1 MAEPT
6 SHDLHVNA
14 LMTNISIGYKNDMY
28 ISDEIFPQVP
38 VRRQSDIIPKYNQS
52 DWFRD
57 TAELRAPGTA
67 ARSGGFTVDNTDT
80 YYCPRYS
87 YAFDIPDE
95 FRDNTD
101 DPYNMDRDGTLFATD
116 KVYLRRELQFVTT
129 AFTST
134 VWTTDKAGA
143 AGGGDFVFWS
153 DYAASTPLRDIT
165 DYLDDV
171 EALTARMPN
180 TGVLGKQVWSQ
191 LKWHP
196 DVIDTIKYTQRAQ
209 MTVDIF
215 GALIEVP
222 NMKIG
227 RGIYTSTAEGT
238 AEASVAYTR
247 IWGKNALFVYVPP
260 APSLFTPAAGYT
272 ITWSRVANSMQ
283 YMRQLRDDYR
293 EVDTLEANSY
303 FVHKVTSAKSG
314 AFLGSAVA

>member
-6 SHDLHVNA
+6 GYDLHVNS

-28 ISDEIFPQVP
+28 IADEMFPIVP
-38 VRRQSDIIPKYNQS
+38 VNKQSDIIPMYNQS

-67 ARSGGFTVDNTDT
+67 PRRGGFTVDTTNT
-80 YYCPRYS
+80 YYCNRYS
-87 YAFDIPDE
+87 YGFDIPDE

-101 DPYNMDRDGTLFATD
+101 DPFNMDRDGTLFATD
-116 KVYLRRELQFVTT
+116 KLYLRRELAFVST
-129 AFTST
+129 AFVGST
-134 VWTTDKAGA
+134 WTTDKTGA
-143 AGGGDFVFWS
+143 ASGGDFVHWS
-153 DYAASTPLRDIT
+153 DYATSTPLRDIT
-165 DYLDDV
+165 DYLDEV

-180 TGVLGKQVWSQ
+180 SGAMGKQVWSQ

-215 GALIEVP
+215 GALIEIP
-222 NMKIG
+222 NLKIG
-227 RGIYTSTAEGT
+227 RGIYTTTAEGT

-247 IWGKNALFVYVPP
+247 IWGKNVLFLYVPP

-272 ITWSRVANSMQ
+272 FTWRRVANSIQ
-283 YMRQLRDDYR
+283 YMRQLRDEYA
-293 EVDTLEANSY
+293 ETDTLEANSY
-303 FVHKVTSAKSG
+303 FVHKITSAKSG
-314 AFLGSAVA
+314 AFLATAVA